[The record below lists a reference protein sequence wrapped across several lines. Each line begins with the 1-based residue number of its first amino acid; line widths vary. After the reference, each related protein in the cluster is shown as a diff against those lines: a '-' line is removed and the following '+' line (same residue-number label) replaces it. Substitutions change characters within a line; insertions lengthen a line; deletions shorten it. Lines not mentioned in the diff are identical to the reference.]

1 MEIKAIL
8 PETTT
13 LEAVLTAHASE
24 NNLRLFGNPTIDI
37 LTTKAYVFSTNV
49 ADRIWETFLEALPAE
64 YQDTWRCSCCKEF
77 IRKFGSCVV
86 LYKDPETRVVRQAP
100 FFFFQSE
107 ALAGAPELQP
117 AFAACEALLNTAKL
131 VRLQGY
137 YNYVGGVDHPTVLGN
152 VTKGQRV
159 DGARYEH
166 FFIPGFVRD
175 YNIHHND
182 WKQHKARTYD
192 MFHGPALDTKLKA
205 TETLIEHLAVKHNKR
220 SSNLTEYLGRL
231 KKFLVAPYN
240 QPVDYVPEYEFQ
252 YLSLSESQWIIHYN
266 SSAVATVIDKLIEDQ
281 DLEAAARRLGQYTHF
296 TTYRRPQE
304 ASAAQ
309 LEAAR
314 KELQD
319 KGLMQYLQLRH
330 TRAEELD
337 WQSFTNHTITTAP
350 EEAPADVMSGLFD
363 KAINAV
369 KPKELTTG
377 KRQLAS
383 GKRTMSFQKFVES
396 LQSGE
401 IVELFE
407 VASGTGFTVLRSQV
421 DPGRLLGKSD
431 SPLTLAVHWVQGQ
444 DNNFY
449 PAFNYRDYGIASVV
463 EDWNR
468 GVGLLAPKNWLV
480 SEDKERG
487 LSTVI
492 LRYEATVAPKVP
504 SPFLVPGECLSG
516 EFYPYRAAIQ
526 EVTKQLPD
534 DGLTPVVVTA
544 HYGRMGSIDDLQQP
558 HIEDS
563 NLCAMFKGSDVVWR
577 LSIIG

>member
-1 MEIKAIL
+1 MEIKAVL
-8 PETTT
+8 PNTTNLET
-13 LEAVLTAHASE
+13 VLTAHGRE
-24 NNLRLFGNPTIDI
+24 NHKRLFGDIPTSIDGS
-37 LTTKAYVFSTNV
+37 KAYVFSTNV
-49 ADRIWETFLEALPAE
+49 ADRIWETFLEALPDE
-64 YQDTWRCSCCKEF
+64 YRDTWRCGCCKEF
-77 IRKFGSCVV
+77 VRKYGTYVV
-86 LYKDPETRVVRQAP
+86 LYKDPETRAVSQAP
-100 FFFFQSE
+100 LFFFQSE
-107 ALAGAPELQP
+107 ALSGAPELQP
-117 AFAACEALLNTAKL
+117 AFAACEALLNEAKP
-131 VRLQGY
+131 VQFQGY
-137 YNYVGGVDHPTVLGN
+137 YIYIDSDDRQIVLGN
-152 VTKGQRV
+152 VAKGQRA

-166 FFIPGFVRD
+166 FFIPCFVRD
-175 YNIHHND
+175 YAVYHND
-182 WKQHKARTYD
+182 WKKHKARAYD
-192 MFHGPALDTKLKA
+192 LFHGPALDAKLKA
-205 TETLIEHLAVKHNKR
+205 TETLVEHLAVKHNKR
-220 SSNLTEYLGRL
+220 SSNLTEYLERL
-231 KKFLVAPYN
+231 KKFHVERSDNPDF
-240 QPVDYVPEYEFQ
+240 VKEYEFQ
-252 YLSLSESQWIIHYN
+252 YRVLSDSQWLIHYN
-266 SSAVATVIDKLIEDQ
+266 SSAVAAVIDSLMADQ
-281 DLEAAARRLGQYTHF
+281 DLEAAVRRLGQYTHF

-330 TRAEELD
+330 TRTEELD

-350 EEAPADVMSGLFD
+350 DEAPTDVMSGLFD
-363 KAINAV
+363 KVINAV

-444 DNNFY
+444 DNSFY

-492 LRYEATVAPKVP
+492 LRYEANVAPKVP
-504 SPFLVPGECLSG
+504 SPFLVPGDCLNG

-534 DGLTPVVVTA
+534 DGLMPVVVTA
-544 HYGRMGSIDDLQQP
+544 HYGRMGSIDDLPQP
-558 HIEDS
+558 HTEDS